1 MPFSAWRKKS
11 VNHTSK
17 IINDMVLQLL
27 NTQIGYTTTVPD
39 DSSSGS
45 KSLTFPIINSTLH
58 EGEFVS
64 LVGRNGCGKSTL
76 LRTLAGM
83 QPTLGGEIT
92 YFGKS
97 LDAYSLRERA
107 RLLSIVTPATSPDP
121 SMTVFDLV
129 ALGRSPYT
137 GFWGSLSSED
147 RSLIAESLETVGM
160 SDYVNRLASKLSDG
174 ERQKVLIAKALA
186 QQTPVILLDE
196 PTSFLDYPSKISTMR
211 ILRDLAHNHHK
222 TILLSTHDLEQATKF
237 SDTIWLLDKQSGL
250 TVGTPSQLIS
260 QGILA
265 RTLDFTSNCKL

>member
-1 MPFSAWRKKS
+1 M
-11 VNHTSK
+11 
-17 IINDMVLQLL
+17 IQLL
-27 NTQIGYTTTVPD
+27 NTKIGYNTKRQND
-39 DSSSGS
+39 
-45 KSLTFPIINSTLH
+45 KSPNFPIINSSLH

-64 LVGRNGCGKSTL
+64 LIGRNGCGKSTL

-83 QPTLGGEIT
+83 QPTLGGEIL

-97 LDAYSLRERA
+97 LSSYDLRERA
-107 RLLSIVTPATSPDP
+107 RLLSIVTPTVIPDP
-121 SMTVFDLV
+121 SMTVLDLV

-137 GFWGSLSSED
+137 GFWGNLSSED
-147 RSLIAESLETVGM
+147 RAIIADSLETVGLP
-160 SDYVNRLASKLSDG
+160 DYAQRLASTLSDG
-174 ERQKVLIAKALA
+174 ERQKVLIAKTLA

-250 TVGTPSQLIS
+250 TVGTPSQLLS
-260 QGILA
+260 QGLLA
-265 RTLDFTSNCKL
+265 RTLDFTPL